1 MSGCDACVAATQ
13 WQGGDKPKDKRGA
26 VSMAE
31 LKAGQHLH
39 SDDDGSHGTDWS
51 LENYPGYCVAQENK
65 FSYCLSY
72 LTNKRSKILRHI
84 ICNTPNP
91 RNEHPEEKKKSVRE
105 RARALIN

>member
-51 LENYPGYCVAQENK
+51 LENYPEYCVAQENK
-65 FSYCLSY
+65 FSYCLSH

-84 ICNTPNP
+84 ICNTPNQSGM
-91 RNEHPEEKKKSVRE
+91 NIQKKRKRVWE
-105 RARALIN
+105 RGQELL